1 MIYGSQE
8 WKLQEADRQRAK
20 GNVRSASHSPALR
33 NAGFSVE
40 MVPILEKYASGF
52 KRRVLPFAPAWA
64 VNLSKKLRW
73 VKVDSKMKQ
82 AALVEAREL
91 GRPGPLAEALLVAA
105 KMMEKTP

>member
-20 GNVRSASHSPALR
+20 GNVRSASQSVSLR
-33 NAGFSVE
+33 NAGFNVE
-40 MVPILEKYASGF
+40 MVPILQKYASGF
-52 KRRVLPFAPAWA
+52 KKRVLPFAPAWA
-64 VNLSKKLRW
+64 VDLAKKMRW
-73 VKVDSKMKQ
+73 IKADPKMKQ

-105 KMMEKTP
+105 KMME